1 VLVLFRHACTIPNGC
16 SLVKGAPIL
25 PPVTFDPEAY
35 RPLVVEYL
43 LRTLW
48 ALVVVIVAIAISRG
62 VRGVAVRSLGRN
74 RAHPNVTTLLGNLTQ
89 LIVYI
94 LGALVVL
101 AIYTQGAFGWILT
114 SFSVLSLVVGLSLQD
129 ILKNFFAGIYI
140 LVERPFRI
148 GDTVQV
154 EGGHVGV
161 VQEISFRTTQ
171 LRTDDGREV
180 VVPNGTLM
188 TTPVVNLTRYPNRSA
203 RLTVVMNADDMA
215 SDVPQRLRDALGG
228 SDEIADEPPPI
239 VLLRGVTKGTA
250 RYEVTVWGRD
260 RDRALSAAVSSV
272 RSSFP
277 EWEVQGA

>member
-1 VLVLFRHACTIPNGC
+1 MTLDPALRELVI
-16 SLVKGAPIL
+16 
-25 PPVTFDPEAY
+25 
-35 RPLVVEYL
+35 EYL
-43 LRTLW
+43 VRTVW
-48 ALVVVIVAIAISRG
+48 ALLVVIVAIAIARA
-62 VRGVAVRSLGRN
+62 VRGVAVRALGRN

-89 LIVYI
+89 LVVYT

-114 SFSVLSLVVGLSLQD
+114 SFSVLGLVIGLSLQD

-148 GDTVQV
+148 GDTVEV
-154 EGGHVGV
+154 EGGHTGI

-203 RLTVVMNADDMA
+203 RLTVSMDAGQM
-215 SDVPQRLRDALGG
+215 SPEVPHRLRDALAGT
-228 SDEIADEPPPI
+228 DAIAEEPPPV
-239 VLLRGVTKGTA
+239 VLLRGVSRGTA
-250 RYEVTVWGRD
+250 RYDVTVWGRD
-260 RDRALSAAVSSV
+260 RDRALSAAVAEV
-272 RSSFP
+272 RSAFP

>member
-1 VLVLFRHACTIPNGC
+1 VDLDLET
-16 SLVKGAPIL
+16 
-25 PPVTFDPEAY
+25 Y
-35 RPLVVEYL
+35 RPIVIEYL
-43 LRTLW
+43 LRTVW
-48 ALVVVIVAIAISRG
+48 ALVVVIIVIAISRA
-62 VRGVAVRSLGRN
+62 VRGLAVRSLGRN

-154 EGGHVGV
+154 EGGHVGI
-161 VQEISFRTTQ
+161 VQQISFRTTQ

-188 TTPVVNLTRYPNRSA
+188 TTAVVNLTRYPNRSA
-203 RLTVVMNADDMA
+203 RLVVSMNADQMSA
-215 SDVPQRLRDALGG
+215 DVPQRLRDALGG
-228 SDEIADEPPPI
+228 SDVIVDEPPPV

-250 RYEVTVWGRD
+250 RYELTVWGRD
-260 RDRALSAAVSSV
+260 RDRALSDAVSSI
-272 RSSFP
+272 RSRFP
-277 EWEVQGA
+277 EWDVRGA